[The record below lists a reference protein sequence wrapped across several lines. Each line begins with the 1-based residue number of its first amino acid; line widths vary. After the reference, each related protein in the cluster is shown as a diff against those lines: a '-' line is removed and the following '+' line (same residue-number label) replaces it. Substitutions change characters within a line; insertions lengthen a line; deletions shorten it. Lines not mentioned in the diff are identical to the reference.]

1 MAKIHNLGFPRIGE
15 KRELKFLLEKYWQ
28 GDINEATLK
37 LEAKQLRRTNIEAQ
51 QDLDFTQVGDFSFYD
66 HVLDT
71 SFLFGNVPARA
82 TQGNISALDAYF
94 RAARGHASPGN
105 DCCPVHAAEMT
116 KWFDTNYH
124 YIVPEFNSHTTFDL
138 HANDLLGQ
146 INEVRAQGGNA
157 KPVILGPLSYLFLG
171 KATDDSDPLLLLD
184 SLLVVY
190 QKLFDQLA
198 RAGVEWVQL
207 DEPALVT
214 ELPAH
219 WQMAY
224 KYAYQYLAERQIKVL
239 LTTYFGELQDNLE
252 LVCQLPIDGVHID
265 AIRAKSEVALLAHK
279 LKHQQVLSVGII
291 DGRNVWKTD
300 LNAALDFLQPIAEI
314 RGENLWLAPSCS
326 LLHVPVNLAVET
338 DINSEV
344 KDWLAFAVQKLQ
356 ELSVLG
362 DALNF
367 GAHKVTT
374 QLTENRNSLNSRKS
388 ATIVHDAKVQLAQQT
403 ISSTHR
409 VRSSSYDTRREI
421 QGQALNLPLYP
432 TTTIGSFPQTADI
445 RATRQAYR
453 QGKINQHQYK
463 TKIQAEIKTCINHQ
477 EEMGLD
483 VLVHGE
489 AERND
494 MVEYFGEQ
502 LNGFVFSRFGWVQS
516 YGSRCVKPPIIFGD
530 VSRPHPMTL
539 HWIEYAQSLTNKPVK
554 GMLTGPVT
562 ILNWSFVRDDQSRAQ
577 TCEQIALAI
586 RAEVQDLEKSGV
598 RIIQIDEAAL
608 REGLPLRKSQ
618 WPGYLSWAIDAFKLA
633 ANGVSDD
640 TQIHTHMCYS
650 QFNDIIHAIGEMDA
664 DVITI
669 ETSRSDMRLLGA
681 FDAFA
686 YPNDIGPGVYDIHS
700 PNVPEVD
707 VMVRLIELAGEKIPA
722 QRIWVNPDCGLKTR
736 SWPEVIPALQNMVA
750 AANILRTNQPGIEN

>member
-51 QDLDFTQVGDFSFYD
+51 HDLDFTQVGDFSFYD

-82 TQGNISALDAYF
+82 TQGDISALDAYF

-224 KYAYQYLAERQIKVL
+224 KYAYQYLAERQVKVL

-362 DALNF
+362 DALNL
-367 GAHKVTT
+367 GAHKVTA

-477 EEMGLD
+477 EELGLD

>member
-51 QDLDFTQVGDFSFYD
+51 HDLDFTQVGDFSFYD

-82 TQGNISALDAYF
+82 TQGDISALDAYF

-265 AIRAKSEVALLAHK
+265 AIRAESEVALLAHK

-367 GAHKVTT
+367 GAHKVTA